1 MSRYLENYGN
11 GGVCV
16 TKAGKVIA
24 MSMLPIMLSPR
35 FWMGRTLL
43 FSFNRGEWGSF
54 LSAALFLG
62 KIILGITM
70 LDKIDRTL
78 LNMLQQDCTLSLQTL
93 ADAVNLT
100 STPCW
105 KRLKRMEEEGIIRA
119 RVALLDNE
127 RLGLGLTAF
136 VLLKTQ
142 QHNRDWYQTFTRVVS
157 DMPEVLAFYRMAG
170 EYDYLMQ
177 VQVADMKS
185 YDDFYKRLV
194 NGIPGLVDVTSSFA
208 MERIKHTTALPL
220 SL

>member
-1 MSRYLENYGN
+1 M
-11 GGVCV
+11 
-16 TKAGKVIA
+16 
-24 MSMLPIMLSPR
+24 
-35 FWMGRTLL
+35 
-43 FSFNRGEWGSF
+43 
-54 LSAALFLG
+54 
-62 KIILGITM
+62 
-70 LDKIDRTL
+70 
-78 LNMLQQDCTLSLQTL
+78 
-93 ADAVNLT
+93 NLT

-105 KRLKRMEEEGIIRA
+105 KRLKRLEEEGYIRG

-142 QHNRDWYQTFTRVVS
+142 QHNSVWYQTFTSVVS
-157 DMPEVLAFYRMAG
+157 EMPEVLSFYRMAG

-208 MERIKHTTALPL
+208 MERIKYTTALPL

>member
-1 MSRYLENYGN
+1 
-11 GGVCV
+11 
-16 TKAGKVIA
+16 
-24 MSMLPIMLSPR
+24 
-35 FWMGRTLL
+35 
-43 FSFNRGEWGSF
+43 
-54 LSAALFLG
+54 
-62 KIILGITM
+62 M
-70 LDKIDRTL
+70 LDKIDRSL
-78 LNMLQQDCTLSLQTL
+78 LDLLQRDCTLSLQVL
-93 ADAVNLT
+93 AESVNLT

-105 KRLKRMEEEGIIRA
+105 KRLKRLEEEGYIRA

-127 RLGLGLTAF
+127 LLGLELTAF

-142 QHNRDWYQTFTRVVS
+142 QHNSSWYQTFTSVVS
-157 DMPEVLAFYRMAG
+157 EMPEVLSFYRMAG

-185 YDDFYKRLV
+185 YDNFYKRLV

>member
-1 MSRYLENYGN
+1 
-11 GGVCV
+11 
-16 TKAGKVIA
+16 
-24 MSMLPIMLSPR
+24 
-35 FWMGRTLL
+35 
-43 FSFNRGEWGSF
+43 
-54 LSAALFLG
+54 
-62 KIILGITM
+62 M
-70 LDKIDRTL
+70 LDKIDRML
-78 LNMLQQDCTLSLQTL
+78 LSLLQHDCTLSLQTL
-93 ADAVNLT
+93 AESVNLT

-105 KRLKRMEEEGIIRA
+105 KRLKRLEEDGYIRA

-142 QHNRDWYQTFTRVVS
+142 QHNSVWYQTFTSVVS
-157 DMPEVLAFYRMAG
+157 EMPEVLSFYRMAG

-208 MERIKHTTALPL
+208 MERIKNTTALPL

>member
-1 MSRYLENYGN
+1 
-11 GGVCV
+11 
-16 TKAGKVIA
+16 
-24 MSMLPIMLSPR
+24 
-35 FWMGRTLL
+35 
-43 FSFNRGEWGSF
+43 
-54 LSAALFLG
+54 
-62 KIILGITM
+62 M
-70 LDKIDRTL
+70 LDKTDRTL
-78 LNMLQQDCTLSLQTL
+78 LSLLQQDCTLSLQTL
-93 ADAVNLT
+93 AESVNLT

-105 KRLKRMEEEGIIRA
+105 KRLKRLEEDGYIRA

-142 QHNRDWYQTFTRVVS
+142 QHNSVWYQTFTRVVS
-157 DMPEVLAFYRMAG
+157 EMPEVLSFYRMAG

-208 MERIKHTTALPL
+208 MERIKYTTALPL

>member
-1 MSRYLENYGN
+1 
-11 GGVCV
+11 
-16 TKAGKVIA
+16 
-24 MSMLPIMLSPR
+24 
-35 FWMGRTLL
+35 
-43 FSFNRGEWGSF
+43 
-54 LSAALFLG
+54 
-62 KIILGITM
+62 M

-78 LNMLQQDCTLSLQTL
+78 LSLLQQDCTLSLQSL
-93 ADAVNLT
+93 ADSVNLT

-105 KRLKRMEEEGIIRA
+105 KRLKRLEEEGYIRA

-127 RLGLGLTAF
+127 LLGLGLTAF

-142 QHNRDWYQTFTRVVS
+142 QHNSEWYQTFTRVVS
-157 DMPEVLAFYRMAG
+157 EMPEVLSFYRMTG

>member
-1 MSRYLENYGN
+1 M
-11 GGVCV
+11 
-16 TKAGKVIA
+16 I
-24 MSMLPIMLSPR
+24 
-35 FWMGRTLL
+35 
-43 FSFNRGEWGSF
+43 
-54 LSAALFLG
+54 
-62 KIILGITM
+62 
-70 LDKIDRTL
+70 DKIDRTL
-78 LNMLQQDCTLSLQTL
+78 LGLLQQDCTLSLQTL
-93 ADAVNLT
+93 AESVNLT

-105 KRLKRMEEEGIIRA
+105 KRLKRLEEEGYIRG

-142 QHNRDWYQTFTRVVS
+142 QHNSVWYQTFTSVVS
-157 DMPEVLAFYRMAG
+157 EMPEVLSFYRMAG

-208 MERIKHTTALPL
+208 MERIKYTTALPL

>member
-1 MSRYLENYGN
+1 
-11 GGVCV
+11 
-16 TKAGKVIA
+16 
-24 MSMLPIMLSPR
+24 
-35 FWMGRTLL
+35 
-43 FSFNRGEWGSF
+43 
-54 LSAALFLG
+54 
-62 KIILGITM
+62 M

-78 LNMLQQDCTLSLQTL
+78 LSLLQQDCTLSLQSL
-93 ADAVNLT
+93 AESVNLT

-105 KRLKRMEEEGIIRA
+105 KRLKRLEEEGYIRA

-142 QHNRDWYQTFTRVVS
+142 QHNSVWYQTFTSVVS
-157 DMPEVLAFYRMAG
+157 EMPEVLSFYRMAG

>member
-1 MSRYLENYGN
+1 
-11 GGVCV
+11 
-16 TKAGKVIA
+16 
-24 MSMLPIMLSPR
+24 
-35 FWMGRTLL
+35 
-43 FSFNRGEWGSF
+43 
-54 LSAALFLG
+54 
-62 KIILGITM
+62 M
-70 LDKIDRTL
+70 LDKTDRTL
-78 LNMLQQDCTLSLQTL
+78 LSLLQQDCTLSLQTL
-93 ADAVNLT
+93 AESVNLT

-105 KRLKRMEEEGIIRA
+105 KRLKRLEEEGYIRA

-142 QHNRDWYQTFTRVVS
+142 QHNSVWYQKFTNVVS
-157 DMPEVLAFYRMAG
+157 EMPEVLSFYRMAG

-208 MERIKHTTALPL
+208 MERIKYTTALPL